1 VYQNR
6 PGSAPDLQPPIS
18 RLESVSEVEGQVRQQ
33 ELDAEAQARRR
44 AALAQLR
51 QYPDP
56 ALRLRAH
63 EVGEFDEDLRQLAA
77 LMQVLMRDAS
87 GVGLA
92 GNQVGVLRRLFV
104 FQPADDEAARTVVN
118 PVIVERSDELAT
130 DEEGCLSL
138 GPIRVPVE
146 RHLAV
151 TLAGQDV
158 DGDELQLELSD
169 HPARIVQ
176 HELDHLDG
184 VLIIDRTTPDARREA
199 MKILRPKPVLV

>member
-1 VYQNR
+1 M
-6 PGSAPDLQPPIS
+6 
-18 RLESVSEVEGQVRQQ
+18 SEVEGQVRQQ

-44 AALAQLR
+44 AALAQVR

-56 ALRLRAH
+56 ALRLRAN

-104 FQPADDEAARTVVN
+104 FQPADDEAARAVVN

-146 RHLAV
+146 RHVAV

-169 HPARIVQ
+169 HPARIAQ